1 MISTV
6 ELSDLLADLY
16 AAPLQPERWQAF
28 FDRLCALTNV
38 ASGFMVTVPSGKGNL
53 VLAGGGSNYCSEIL
67 RHYNEHY
74 GANDPY
80 TEPSMRN
87 PGAGV
92 LQGDAL
98 VSRSSLLKS
107 ELYNGLLVQYDLGH
121 MTLMSCDPNSQTF
134 LPLWT
139 TPKRGPMDDAS
150 IYLLRMLIPHVQTA
164 LLLRA
169 RLAIS
174 DAGNLFSEAALDA
187 MSIAAFLV
195 ADDGRIWHMNR
206 LAGGYLEG
214 AEGLRSHQG
223 RLTATD
229 SRENAQLQFL
239 ITGACGEKRASLLPG
254 GAMKI
259 LRPAARTSL
268 HLAIVPA
275 PAQNRLEER
284 SPCALVFVSDPS
296 SQLKSRASLMRQ
308 LYGLT
313 PTEARLADLL
323 LEGLEVREIAERTN
337 TTLETT
343 RFHLKRVLSKT
354 GARRQMELVR
364 LMMSLPGDN
373 LCDSPPI

>member
-16 AAPLQPERWQAF
+16 AAPLEPDRWQAF
-28 FDRLCALTNV
+28 FDRLCTLTNV
-38 ASGFMVTVPSGKGNL
+38 ASGFMVTVSSGKGNL

-67 RHYNEHY
+67 RQYNEHY

-80 TEPSMRN
+80 TEPSMRSR
-87 PGAGV
+87 GAGV

-98 VSRSSLLKS
+98 VSRSNLLKS

-121 MTLMSCDPNSQTF
+121 MTLMSCDRNSQTF

-139 TPKRGPMDDAS
+139 TPKHGPMDDAS
-150 IYLLRMLIPHVQTA
+150 VYLLQTLIPHVQTA

-169 RLAIS
+169 RLALS
-174 DAGNLFSEAALDA
+174 DACTFFSEVALDA

-195 ADDGRIWHMNR
+195 AADGRIKHMNQ
-206 LAGGYLEG
+206 LAAGYLQST
-214 AEGLRSHQG
+214 EGLRSHQG
-223 RLTATD
+223 QLTAAD
-229 SRENAQLQFL
+229 PHENAQLRFL
-239 ITGACGEKRASLLPG
+239 IAGACGEKKASLLPG

-259 LRPAARTSL
+259 LRPAERTSL
-268 HLAIVPA
+268 QLAIVPA
-275 PAQNRLEER
+275 PAHNRLEEKT
-284 SPCALVFVSDPS
+284 PCALVFVSDPS

-323 LEGLEVREIAERTN
+323 LEGLEVREIAERTG
-337 TTLETT
+337 TTLETA

-364 LMMSLPGDN
+364 LMLSLPGDG
-373 LCDSPPI
+373 LSR